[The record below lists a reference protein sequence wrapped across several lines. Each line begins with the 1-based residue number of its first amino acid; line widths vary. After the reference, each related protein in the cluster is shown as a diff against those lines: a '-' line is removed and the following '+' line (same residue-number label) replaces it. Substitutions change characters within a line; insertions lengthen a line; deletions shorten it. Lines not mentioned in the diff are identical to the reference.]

1 MPSSRDRRPQY
12 LLTNVT
18 ENILVANSPAW
29 AQTDGGPFTID
40 VWGNFDGCTVGLYIT
55 APDGTMVLLKE
66 YTEATCEYGTVGRV
80 ARRFKAEVTGAGVS
94 TNVSCTLTE

>member
-1 MPSSRDRRPQY
+1 MSRDKRPQY
-12 LLTNVT
+12 LLTNQT
-18 ENILVANSPAW
+18 TNLSVAAATSW

-66 YTEATCEYGTVGRV
+66 YTEPTCEYGTVGRV
-80 ARRFKAEVTGAGVS
+80 SRRFKAEVTNAGAG
-94 TNVSCTLTE
+94 TNVSCSLTE